1 MSGFF
6 SSIKSLPSA
15 GGWKIN
21 IAFDGDEQM
30 VVSVLLETDGKGRPL
45 PPMLLRGT
53 AEELDG
59 AFFEVVATPVANT
72 VELFANRESFT
83 KELEKA
89 KEELRKKPQESKSL
103 KTADEGKTAN
113 IAEPKIR
120 FEEVMKKVGELNAV
134 CKYAEALDILPANS
148 EFPEKK
154 EELEKL
160 RRELEWKRNQLTL
173 L

>member
-1 MSGFF
+1 MGGFF
-6 SSIKSLPSA
+6 SNIKSLPSA

-21 IAFDGDEQM
+21 IAFDGDEQI

-45 PPMLLRGT
+45 PPMLLKGT
-53 AEELDG
+53 AEELDN
-59 AFFEVVATPVANT
+59 AFFEVIATPVANT
-72 VELFANRESFT
+72 VELFANRDSFA
-83 KELEKA
+83 KELDKA
-89 KEELRKKPQESKSL
+89 REEVKKKAGEV
-103 KTADEGKTAN
+103 KTAKVALKKTD
-113 IAEPKIR
+113 IEQEPTRK
-120 FEEVMKKVGELNAV
+120 FEDVMKKISELNAI
-134 CKYAEALDILPANS
+134 CKYADALEILPPNS

>member
-6 SSIKSLPSA
+6 SNIKSLPSA

-21 IAFDGDEQM
+21 IAFDGEEQLI
-30 VVSVLLETDGKGRPL
+30 VSVLLEKDSKGRPL
-45 PPMLLRGT
+45 PPMLLKGT
-53 AEELDG
+53 AEELDR

-72 VELFANRESFT
+72 AELFVNREAYG

-89 KEELRKKPQESKSL
+89 KEELRKKPQEAKAA
-103 KTADEGKTAN
+103 KPADDKNAADT
-113 IAEPKIR
+113 AEPKIK

-134 CKYAEALDILPANS
+134 CKYAEALEVLPPNS

-154 EELEKL
+154 EELEKM